1 MFKNNL
7 IGEIHETRFIASWLR
22 AGGEL
27 YYVED
32 VDNFQGW
39 LLSLGLSEDE
49 AYHIVNLATCGK
61 VELEHNAREFID
73 KAD

>member
-32 VDNFQGW
+32 VDNFQKW
-39 LLSLGLSEDE
+39 LLSLGLNEE
-49 AYHIVNLATCGK
+49 EVYHLSNMATCGK
-61 VELEHNAREFID
+61 VELEHNAREFLNKLD
-73 KAD
+73 

>member
-22 AGGEL
+22 AGGQL
-27 YYVED
+27 YFVED

-49 AYHIVNLATCGK
+49 VYHISNMATCGK
-61 VELEHNAREFID
+61 VELEHNAREFLSKLD
-73 KAD
+73 

>member
-39 LLSLGLSEDE
+39 LLSLGLSEE
-49 AYHIVNLATCGK
+49 EVYHISNLATCGK
-61 VELEHNAREFID
+61 VELEHNAREFLSKLD
-73 KAD
+73 

>member
-7 IGEIHETRFIASWLR
+7 IGDIHESRFIASWLR

-32 VDNFQGW
+32 VDNFCSW
-39 LLSLGLSEDE
+39 LLSLGLNEDE
-49 AYHIVNLATCGK
+49 VYHIRNLATCGK
-61 VELEHNAREFID
+61 VELENNAKEFLSKLD
-73 KAD
+73 

>member
-7 IGEIHETRFIASWLR
+7 IGDIHESRFIASWLR

-32 VDNFQGW
+32 VDNFCKW
-39 LLSLGLSEDE
+39 LLSLGLNEDE
-49 AYHIVNLATCGK
+49 VYHICNLATCGK
-61 VELEHNAREFID
+61 VELENNAKEFLRKLD
-73 KAD
+73 

>member
-22 AGGEL
+22 AGGQL

-32 VDNFQGW
+32 INDFQGW
-39 LLSLGLSEDE
+39 LLSLGLNEDE
-49 AYHIVNLATCGK
+49 AYHVINLATCGK
-61 VELEHNAREFID
+61 MELEHSAREFL
-73 KAD
+73 KK

>member
-22 AGGEL
+22 AGGQL

-32 VDNFQGW
+32 IDDFQGW
-39 LLSLGLSEDE
+39 LLSLGLNEDE
-49 AYHIVNLATCGK
+49 AYHVINLATCGK
-61 VELEHNAREFID
+61 MELEHSAREFL
-73 KAD
+73 KK

>member
-27 YYVED
+27 YYVQD
-32 VDNFQGW
+32 VDNFCEW

-49 AYHIVNLATCGK
+49 VYHIRNLATCGK
-61 VELEHNAREFID
+61 TELEHNAREFISKLD
-73 KAD
+73 

>member
-22 AGGEL
+22 AGGQL

-49 AYHIVNLATCGK
+49 VYHISNMATCGK
-61 VELEHNAREFID
+61 VELEHNAREFLSKLD
-73 KAD
+73 